1 MIAVIFEVE
10 PSAQGFDAYL
20 EHAARLR
27 PMLEQI
33 DGFISVERFRS
44 LSNPN
49 KLVSLSFWRDEAS
62 VRAWREQAEHR
73 ATQAAGRAGIFDD
86 YRLRV
91 ANVVRDYGLYERGE
105 APPFHAPVHRRP
117 RSGVV
122 RPPTDL

>member
-10 PSAQGFDAYL
+10 PGQEGYDAYL
-20 EHAARLR
+20 EHAARLY
-27 PMLEQI
+27 LLLQQV
-33 DGFISVERFRS
+33 DGFVSVERFRS

-62 VRAWREQAEHR
+62 VRAWREQVEHR

-91 ANVVRDYGLYERGE
+91 ANVVCDYGLYERYG
-105 APPFHAPVHRRP
+105 APPFHAPVERRL
-117 RSGVV
+117 RSCPVL
-122 RPPTDL
+122 PPAEL